1 MTLPYFCYFPK
12 DMGFKTM
19 HLTLSEFGAYNRLLS
34 LCWTTV
40 GCTIPNDITWIARKC
55 LCRSEQDIAVIQS
68 ILDEFFT
75 IKKGRYFNKRLSEE
89 YDKSNIKHKARV
101 DAGKMGGY
109 AKSMKSNN
117 KSSSKAIAKTKQS
130 PSNHN
135 HNHTHTHNQIIN
147 INFIPK
153 ELNKNTKTY
162 KLIEKHMTN
171 DELELQLEK
180 FISYHNEKQ
189 TKSIDFNRQWRAWL
203 QNNVQWKIE
212 KIGDKTNVKH
222 NTIKLKEISD
232 QRRSRRGALL
242 EQYKA
247 SGLA

>member
-12 DMGFKTM
+12 DMGYKTM
-19 HLTLSEFGAYNRLLS
+19 HLTLDEFGAYNRLLS

-55 LCRSEQDIAVIQS
+55 LCRSEKDITVIQT
-68 ILDEFFT
+68 ILDEFFI
-75 IKKGRYFNKRLSEE
+75 IKKGRYYNKRLMEE
-89 YDKSNIKHKARV
+89 YDKSNAKHKARV
-101 DAGKMGGY
+101 DAGKRGGH

-117 KSSSKAIAKTKQS
+117 KIASKAIAKTKPS
-130 PSNHN
+130 SSNHN
-135 HNHTHTHNQIIN
+135 HNHNHNHNQIIN

-153 ELNKNTKTY
+153 DLNKNTKTY
-162 KLIEKHMTN
+162 KLIEKHMTT

-180 FISYHNEKQ
+180 FIAYHSDKQ
-189 TKSIDFNRQWRAWL
+189 TKSTDFNRQWRAWL

-212 KIGDKTNVKH
+212 KIGAKTNVKH
-222 NTIKLKEISD
+222 NTDKLKEISD
-232 QRRSRRGALL
+232 QRRNRRGALL